1 MSAWNVSVLTN
12 ATSDSEPTLVV
23 NFGTAKY
30 IINASEGMGRAWM
43 QSHHGIRKTKGVFLT
58 ADRIPQDVPVVL
70 NDGPHHG
77 VVEDRTHNGT
87 HDLRCECPPRR
98 KLHVLAKFEVLK
110 KVESLESHTVP
121 KEVGVHDRTE
131 NGNSVRRR

>member
-12 ATSDSEPTLVV
+12 ATSDSEPTLLV

-58 ADRIPQDVPVVL
+58 AA
-70 NDGPHHG
+70 
-77 VVEDRTHNGT
+77 GT
-87 HDLRCECPPRR
+87 HRCGGVPGMSQYPGYDGSY
-98 KLHVLAKFEVLK
+98 A
-110 KVESLESHTVP
+110 ES
-121 KEVGVHDRTE
+121 
-131 NGNSVRRR
+131 